1 MNHFTLCE
9 CWCSNEWSV
18 SLLGDAKA
26 TAAAVQAVVFN
37 SHATRLCHYLKAF
50 REGENEV
57 RSRCSSLSCCWRARQ
72 SSSISDKVENHLRGP
87 LSCFGHYSTRL
98 ILQPQH
104 RTAFFPP
111 SVTIFHNTFSL
122 VPLSHTQILTQAD
135 SEREKDGWH
144 ISWGEAA
151 NIIWNSSALISMFSN
166 LSRDLYVLPERASIL
181 TKPWPWSS
189 SLTAPVSHDRC
200 FSWPP
205 DIFLGSHGPLSGLVN
220 FALSAPQLLAYEC
233 PHSHTYSTA
242 VHGAFKK
249 WSF

>member
-1 MNHFTLCE
+1 MRSQVDAPLC
-9 CWCSNEWSV
+9 
-18 SLLGDAKA
+18 L
-26 TAAAVQAVVFN
+26 AV
-37 SHATRLCHYLKAF
+37 
-50 REGENEV
+50 GE
-57 RSRCSSLSCCWRARQ
+57 Q
-72 SSSISDKVENHLRGP
+72 DKVPPYRLRLWIICGVLCRVLVITALVLFYNLNTATMHSFFFSP
-87 LSCFGHYSTRL
+87 LSL
-98 ILQPQH
+98 
-104 RTAFFPP
+104 FF
-111 SVTIFHNTFSL
+111 T
-122 VPLSHTQILTQAD
+122 TQILTQAD

-166 LSRDLYVLPERASIL
+166 HSRDLYVLPERASIL